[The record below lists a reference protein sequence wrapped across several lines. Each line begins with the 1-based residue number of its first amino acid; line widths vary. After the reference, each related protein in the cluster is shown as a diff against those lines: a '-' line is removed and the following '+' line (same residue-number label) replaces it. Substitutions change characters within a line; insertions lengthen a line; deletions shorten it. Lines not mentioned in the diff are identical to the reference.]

1 MSSSSSSIQGK
12 DNTITNVSAVPETH
26 DGSEP
31 VRDISG
37 DVIEDGLRRGLKG
50 RQFVIIALGSIIG
63 PGCFYGLGYG
73 IYEAGPLGL
82 LIGFSVVG
90 ASMWI
95 LMQSVGEVAT
105 LFPVHGGFVEHCDRF
120 VDPALSFAVSWLYY
134 FMWSVFLA
142 SDWNNATVFLQ
153 FWIPETAVPVWAWYI
168 LIFVFFSILTTMG
181 VNFYGEIEYYF
192 GMFKFLSLI
201 VLFFISILANVG
213 AFGNGYV
220 GFRYWK
226 EPYGPIQNGVNG
238 FGQVFVM
245 AAAYY
250 VGTEI
255 VSVAAGESKN
265 PQRDV
270 PRATNSILY
279 RILVVFIGM
288 SFFQGLICPSTSDDL
303 VHPGSKTASSP
314 FTIGFTLA
322 GWKSSA
328 HFVNAII
335 LIAFVSAANG
345 VVYIQSRTLYS
356 LALKR
361 KAPSFFAITTA
372 RGVPY
377 VAILFSNMWGF
388 LGLMSLQTTAGSLF
402 SYFTSFGG
410 TAAYIAWAVITFVQL
425 RVRAAAK
432 RKDIDVKTF
441 PFTAPGHISIYWG
454 NFLFNIFLLLIQ
466 GFTVFETPFN
476 YQSFIASYISIPVFF
491 AMFGGY
497 KWWFKTKWV
506 PLDSIDFSGR
516 LRRSLEEED
525 TLQKRSWGRNVLDVL
540 KD

>member
-1 MSSSSSSIQGK
+1 MAELSISQK
-12 DNTITNVSAVPETH
+12 AADTSKAPTITT
-26 DGSEP
+26 EP
-31 VRDISG
+31 QYDDEPRRDTSG
-37 DVIEDGLRRGLKG
+37 DIIEDGLRRGLKG

-82 LIGFSVVG
+82 LVGFSIVG
-90 ASMWI
+90 VSMWI

-120 VDPALSFAVSWLYY
+120 VDPAFSFAVSWLYY

-153 FWIPETAVPVWAWYI
+153 FWIPDTTIPVWAWYI
-168 LIFVFFSILTTMG
+168 LFFVFFSLLTTLG
-181 VNFYGEIEYYF
+181 VNFYGETEYYF
-192 GMFKFLSLI
+192 GMFKFFSLV
-201 VLFFISILANVG
+201 VLFFISILADTG

-220 GFRYWK
+220 GFKYWK
-226 EPYGPIQNGVNG
+226 EPYGPIQNGING
-238 FGQVFVM
+238 FGQVFVL

-279 RILVVFIGM
+279 RILFVFIGM

-303 VHPGSKTASSP
+303 VHPASKTASSP
-314 FTIGFTLA
+314 FTIGFQLA

-335 LIAFVSAANG
+335 LIAFISAANG
-345 VVYIQSRTLYS
+345 VIYIQSRALYS

-361 KAPSFFAITTA
+361 KAPSLFARTNA

-377 VAILFSNMWGF
+377 PAILFSNMWGF

-410 TAAYIAWAVITFVQL
+410 TAAYIAWAAITFVHI
-425 RVRAAAK
+425 RVRTAATRKGIDAK
-432 RKDIDVKTF
+432 EF
-441 PFTAPGHISIYWG
+441 PFTAPGHISLYWG

-466 GFTVFETPFN
+466 GFTVFETPFD
-476 YQSFIASYISIPVFF
+476 YKLFIASYISIPVFF
-491 AMFGGY
+491 FMYIGY
-497 KWWFKTKWV
+497 KWYFKTKWV
-506 PLDSIDFSGR
+506 PLDDIDFPQ
-516 LRRSLEEED
+516 RSKWRTRDLEN
-525 TLQKRSWGRNVLDVL
+525 TKKTSWGTRILRLL
-540 KD
+540 KE